1 MTVQEGGGGEEE
13 KRTKFHTDFIQERF
27 ISHWTSVKLISWVLQ
42 YVVRTSKQSCLLGGM
57 GLTLQFLHHVVF
69 FNY

>member
-13 KRTKFHTDFIQERF
+13 ERTKFHTDFIQERF

-42 YVVRTSKQSCLLGGM
+42 
-57 GLTLQFLHHVVF
+57 
-69 FNY
+69 